1 MNKSKTYKNVYFS
14 SEVIQRASEPLR
26 TRREKSDRKLNSF
39 EFDFVVQRG
48 DVTWDYDSIDEFLA
62 DYRVSP
68 PDYAS
73 FHATYS
79 GNSLRIHYRATNLT
93 SNVTITSN
101 DRSII
106 ETVFQIFDSEENSC
120 QLEPL
125 EEEST
130 VNPPVVFIGHGHD
143 LQWRELKDHLQ
154 DKHNFE
160 VDAYEVGARAG
171 HSVRDIIQEMLD
183 KSSIALLVMTAEDC
197 MEDGT
202 MRARQN
208 VVHEAG
214 LFQGHLGFTRAIMIV
229 EKGVEDFSNISSIEQ
244 IRFSQGNIQE
254 AFGDIVATLNREFG

>member
-1 MNKSKTYKNVYFS
+1 MEKSKKYKKVYFS
-14 SEVIQRASEPLR
+14 SDVIQKASKPLR
-26 TRREKSDRKLNSF
+26 TRKEKSDENLDP
-39 EFDFVVQRG
+39 DFYFSVQRG
-48 DVTWDYDSIDEFLA
+48 DVTWNYDSIDEFLA

-68 PDYAS
+68 PDHAA
-73 FHATYS
+73 FRATYS
-79 GNSLRIHYRATNLT
+79 DNSILIYYTAFNLT
-93 SNVTITSN
+93 SDVTITSN

-120 QLEPL
+120 RLEPL

-254 AFGDIVATLNREFG
+254 AFGDIVATLNREFGK

>member
-1 MNKSKTYKNVYFS
+1 MEKSKKYKNVYFA
-14 SEVIQRASEPLR
+14 SEVIQRASEQLR
-26 TRREKSDRKLNSF
+26 TCMEKSDKNLGPYSI
-39 EFDFVVQRG
+39 FVVERD
-48 DVTWDYDSIDEFLA
+48 DVTWSYDSIEEFLA

-68 PDYAS
+68 PDLAD
-73 FHATYS
+73 FDATYGDNDLS
-79 GNSLRIHYRATNLT
+79 ILYTANSLT
-93 SNVTITSN
+93 SRVSIKSN

-120 QLEPL
+120 QLEL
-125 EEEST
+125 QEEEST

-183 KSSIALLVMTAEDC
+183 KSSFALLVMTAEDC

-254 AFGDIVATLNREFG
+254 AFGDIVATLNREFGK

>member
-1 MNKSKTYKNVYFS
+1 MKKSKKYKNVYFS

-26 TRREKSDRKLNSF
+26 TCMEKSDENLDP
-39 EFDFVVQRG
+39 DFYLVVGRD
-48 DVTWDYDSIDEFLA
+48 DVTWRYDSIDEFLA

-68 PDYAS
+68 PDYAT
-73 FHATYS
+73 FDATY
-79 GNSLRIHYRATNLT
+79 GDNDLTIYYRAINLT
-93 SNVTITSN
+93 SDVTIKSN

-106 ETVFQIFDSEENSC
+106 ETVFQIFDSEETYC
-120 QLEPL
+120 RLEPL

-130 VNPPVVFIGHGHD
+130 INPPVVFIGHGHD

-154 DKHNFE
+154 DMHNFE
-160 VDAYEVGARAG
+160 VEAYEVAARAG

-229 EKGVEDFSNISSIEQ
+229 EEGVEDFSNISSIQQ

-254 AFGDIVATLNREFG
+254 VFGEVVATLNREFGK